1 MYNLP
6 NWLTWLRVALIP
18 LLVVAWYW
26 GGEDT
31 RWPAVFVF
39 ALAGFTDWLDG
50 WLARRLALTS
60 PFGAFLDPLADK
72 LLVLSALVLVVD
84 RYGGPWL
91 TLPTVLIVTREI
103 AVGGVREWAARRGV
117 SGSVPVSWLGK
128 LKTSAQML
136 AILLLL
142 VGGEVAGVD
151 LLALGIGL
159 LVLAAALSLWSLVAY
174 LRLARRLIAEAG

>member
-1 MYNLP
+1 MCNLP

-18 LLVVAWYW
+18 LLVLAWYW
-26 GGEDT
+26 GGEST
-31 RWPAVFVF
+31 RWPAVLVF
-39 ALAGFTDWLDG
+39 TLAGFTDWLDG

-60 PFGAFLDPLADK
+60 HFGAFLDPVADK
-72 LLVLSALVLVVD
+72 LLVLTALVLVVD

-103 AVGGVREWAARRGV
+103 AVGGLREWAARRGV

-128 LKTSAQML
+128 LKTAVQML

-142 VGGEVAGVD
+142 VGGEAAGVD
-151 LLALGIGL
+151 ILALGTGL
-159 LVLAAALSLWSLVAY
+159 LVCAAALSLWSLVEY
-174 LRLARRLIAEAG
+174 LALARRLIAEAA